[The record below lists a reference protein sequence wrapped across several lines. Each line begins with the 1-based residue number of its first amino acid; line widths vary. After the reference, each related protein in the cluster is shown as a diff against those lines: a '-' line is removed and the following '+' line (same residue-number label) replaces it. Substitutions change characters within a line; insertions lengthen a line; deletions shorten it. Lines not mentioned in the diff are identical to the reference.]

1 MVQFVNATQARGEI
15 ERILTKAKYNM
26 VMISPYIK
34 INDDF
39 IARLM
44 DAGLNRKVRITM
56 VCREQ
61 DLLAGQRVKL
71 KQTPNLALHFN
82 ERIHAKCF
90 YNEDTMV
97 ITSLNLYESLSG
109 PNREM
114 GVLLSSNTEGDKVA
128 FDEAKAEAQFIIRES
143 ESDTSKLKTLTNE
156 RSQTPILKEKP
167 NPKVET
173 KPAKETSIEA
183 SIVKGI
189 SEFFGLKGIKSARDL
204 PAENTSMKV
213 RSSSRTKQKGYCI
226 RCGKNKT
233 YDLDAPY
240 CPDCYRVWNKFKD
253 PNYKEEFC
261 HLCGTPNQPTT
272 RNKPLCN
279 SCYNKSLR
287 K

>member
-1 MVQFVNATQARGEI
+1 MVQFVNATMARGEI

-39 IARLM
+39 IGRLN

-71 KQTPNLALHFN
+71 EQTPNLALHFN

-114 GVLLSSNTEGDKVA
+114 GVLL
-128 FDEAKAEAQFIIRES
+128 I
-143 ESDTSKLKTLTNE
+143 
-156 RSQTPILKEKP
+156 
-167 NPKVET
+167 
-173 KPAKETSIEA
+173 
-183 SIVKGI
+183 
-189 SEFFGLKGIKSARDL
+189 
-204 PAENTSMKV
+204 
-213 RSSSRTKQKGYCI
+213 
-226 RCGKNKT
+226 
-233 YDLDAPY
+233 PY
-240 CPDCYRVWNKFKD
+240 C
-253 PNYKEEFC
+253 
-261 HLCGTPNQPTT
+261 NQDD
-272 RNKPLCN
+272 
-279 SCYNKSLR
+279 SGV
-287 K
+287 

>member
-71 KQTPNLALHFN
+71 EQTPNLALHFN

-97 ITSLNLYESLSG
+97 ITSLNLYASSSG
-109 PNREM
+109 DNREM
-114 GVLLSSNTEGDKVA
+114 GVLLRSDNEGDKTA

-143 ESDTSKLKTLTNE
+143 ESDTSKPKTSTNE

-167 NPKVET
+167 KPKVET
-173 KPAKETSIEA
+173 KPAKEPSIEG
-183 SIVKGI
+183 SIGKGI
-189 SEFFGLKGIKSARDL
+189 SKIEKGISKFFGLT
-204 PAENTSMKV
+204 E
-213 RSSSRTKQKGYCI
+213 QKGYCI

-240 CPDCYRVWNKFKD
+240 CLDCWRIWNKD
-253 PNYKEEFC
+253 PNCKEDFC
-261 HLCGTPNQPTT
+261 HSCGNPRQQTT
-272 RNKPLCN
+272 KKEPRCN
-279 SCYNKSLR
+279 SCCNKSLR